1 MSSLM
6 ITRKRNSCQ
15 RSKNWFAPTIRMNR
29 AVAPEAAGGRYMKR
43 AAAQLALEVALEVAG
58 GRYMKR
64 AAGLL
69 A

>member
-1 MSSLM
+1 
-6 ITRKRNSCQ
+6 
-15 RSKNWFAPTIRMNR
+15 MNR